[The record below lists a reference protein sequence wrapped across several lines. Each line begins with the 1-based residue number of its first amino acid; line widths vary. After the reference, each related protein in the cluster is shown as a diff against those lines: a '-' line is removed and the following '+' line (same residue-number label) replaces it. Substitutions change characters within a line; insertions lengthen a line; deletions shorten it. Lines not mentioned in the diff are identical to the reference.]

1 MFSTLGSDEQPARS
15 GINKKS
21 GERIR
26 STRASYHGTRR
37 VSCRRHRIPC
47 YPEQV
52 PAGRLVPV
60 APDPL
65 ALARG
70 LHGRGHHHVALLH
83 AADPTN
89 PAWSRFSFV
98 AADPDASVEA
108 LDPVGT
114 TSSANGDVGSA
125 NGDVGRSN
133 ELARAPRWI
142 GVLPY
147 EGRRALER
155 AGWRPDDRRPPALIA
170 KPLWRRYPAVACFD
184 HAAGTVLVVGE
195 SGPAADAFATAV
207 RRAASPA
214 TAGDLRISVEEDEPA
229 AWHAERVAAAR
240 ALILRGDLYQ
250 VNLARRLRVALRA
263 GTPLA
268 LYERLA
274 AAAPSP
280 FSALIDLGETS
291 VVSTSPELLLCA
303 EPGRDGPGF
312 GALVTEPIK
321 GTRPRGKHAAED
333 AALAE
338 ELDHDPKERAELAM
352 IVDVERNDLGRV
364 AAVGSVRVT
373 APPHVVTHRTIHH
386 RLARVSAR
394 ARPGVSRE
402 QVLASMVPSGS
413 VTGAP
418 KVRAMEVIATLE
430 ARRRGLY
437 TGGFGFVR
445 HDGGVVLAM
454 AIRTVVLAGSEGE
467 YWTGGGIVADSD
479 PAREVEETRWKALQ
493 LMRAAGAA

>member
-1 MFSTLGSDEQPARS
+1 MDATGFDSRVRPTTAR
-15 GINKKS
+15 G
-21 GERIR
+21 
-26 STRASYHGTRR
+26 
-37 VSCRRHRIPC
+37 
-47 YPEQV
+47 QV
-52 PAGRLVPV
+52 PAGRSVFRATREIVLTGRLVPV

-65 ALARG
+65 AVARG
-70 LHGRGHHHVALLH
+70 LIARGHRRVALLS
-83 AADPTN
+83 ASDPTN
-89 PAWSRFSFV
+89 PAWSRFSYV
-98 AADPDASVEA
+98 AADPDGVSES
-108 LDPVGT
+108 LDPLEKKDE
-114 TSSANGDVGSA
+114 ANGESA
-125 NGDVGRSN
+125 SAGGGTGAPE

-142 GVLPY
+142 GVVPY
-147 EGRRALER
+147 EGRRSLER
-155 AGWRPDDRRPPALIA
+155 AAWRPEETRPPALIA
-170 KPLWRRYPAVACFD
+170 RPLWYRYPAVACFD

-195 SGPAADAFATAV
+195 DRTAAEAFAGAV
-207 RRAASPA
+207 RRAEGPLAA
-214 TAGDLRISVEEDEPA
+214 VDLRVGVEEEEPA

-250 VNLARRLRVALRA
+250 VNLARRLRVTLRA
-263 GTPLA
+263 GTEAA
-268 LYERLA
+268 LYQRLS

-280 FSALIDLGETS
+280 FSALLDLGDTT

-303 EPGRDGPGF
+303 ETGRDGRGF

-321 GTRPRGKHAAED
+321 GTRPRGKHAAAD
-333 AALAE
+333 AALAD
-338 ELDHDPKERAELAM
+338 ELEHDPKERAELSM

-364 AAVGSVRVT
+364 AAIGSVRVT

-394 ARPGVSRE
+394 ARPGASRGE
-402 QVLASMVPSGS
+402 VLASMVPSGS

-418 KVRAMEVIATLE
+418 KVRAMEVIALLE

-437 TGGFGFVR
+437 TGGLGFVR

-454 AIRTVVLAGSEGE
+454 AIRTVVLAGREGE

>member
-1 MFSTLGSDEQPARS
+1 VL
-15 GINKKS
+15 
-21 GERIR
+21 
-26 STRASYHGTRR
+26 
-37 VSCRRHRIPC
+37 
-47 YPEQV
+47 
-52 PAGRLVPV
+52 AGRLISV

-65 ALARG
+65 LLARG
-70 LHGRGHHHVALLH
+70 LLVRGHRHVALLH

-89 PAWSRFSFV
+89 AAWSRFSYV
-98 AADPDASVEA
+98 AADPDASSDA
-108 LDPVGT
+108 LDPLEIKAEPNGNVG
-114 TSSANGDVGSA
+114 APNGNVGAPNALS
-125 NGDVGRSN
+125 
-133 ELARAPRWI
+133 RAPRWI

-147 EGRRALER
+147 EARRSLER
-155 AGWRPDDRRPPALIA
+155 PAWRAEDTRSPALISR
-170 KPLWRRYPAVACFD
+170 PLWHRYPAVACVD
-184 HAAGTVLVVGE
+184 HAAGLVLVVGE
-195 SGPAADAFATAV
+195 DERAADAFAAAL
-207 RRAASPA
+207 RRAASPV
-214 TAGDLRISVEEDEPA
+214 TAAELRIAVEEDEPA
-229 AWHAERVAAAR
+229 GWHAERVAAAR

-263 GTPLA
+263 GAPVG
-268 LYERLA
+268 LYERLV

-280 FSALIDLGETS
+280 FSALLGLGETT

-303 EPGRDGPGF
+303 EPARDGAGL

-321 GTRPRGKHAAED
+321 GTRPRGKHAAQD
-333 AALAE
+333 VALAE
-338 ELDHDPKERAELAM
+338 ELEHDPKERAELAM

-364 AAVGSVRVT
+364 AEVGSVRVT

-386 RLARVSAR
+386 RLARVTAR
-394 ARPGVSRE
+394 ARAGVPR
-402 QVLASMVPSGS
+402 QDVLASMVPSGS

-418 KVRAMEVIATLE
+418 KIRAMEVIALLE

-454 AIRTVVLAGSEGE
+454 AIRTVLLAGNEGE